1 MTGRKS
7 DNTETH
13 FVLTEGTTVHQ
24 YRIAGKIGAGGMGE
38 VYLAQD
44 TKLQRRVA
52 LKFLPANL
60 VSNEEVRTRF
70 VREAQTIA
78 RLNHPNIVSVYEVG
92 DYHGRPFYAMELV
105 EGQSLKHF
113 AHDETLPVDTL
124 VEYAIQIC
132 QGLAE
137 AHRAGITHRDIKAAN
152 IAVDRQERIRLLD
165 FGLATVQGGEKLTK
179 SGSTLG
185 TVAYM
190 SPEQVSGRKVDHRSD
205 LFSLGVVLYELIAG
219 RTPFER
225 ANDGATL
232 KAIVEAT
239 PEPLSRYKADVPEKL
254 GEIIFKLLEKDVE
267 IRYQSAE
274 GVIADLKRLFYDSK
288 GSSGSGRVV
297 RRSGRGRTAVYAAA
311 VVAVLAAAAGYL
323 YFTREAAD
331 AGSEPPVL
339 AVLPFANLGS
349 DADSYFAE
357 GITAEIRSRLTTLEG
372 VRVISGNS
380 VERYRGTT
388 LSADQIGRELGADY
402 LLEGTIRWDKSSEIE
417 KFRITTELTQTRN
430 NIQVW
435 SKSYDRDLRQIFAVQ
450 AAIADQISG
459 QLGVALSAT
468 RKVADASYPTE
479 NLEAYNYYLK
489 GLDLVRR
496 SVFFSTKLNG
506 REPIVMFDSAIALDP
521 NFALA
526 WAQKS
531 KACTELSFGGGLE
544 NFPYRDTALHSA
556 ERALELNPNL
566 PEAHIALGTYHNFLG
581 TDYDRALAEFAVAHS
596 EIHANADLSQ
606 AIGIVKMRQGKWDEA
621 VEEFEEAARLDPLNT
636 TRYYWLANLFAQL
649 RDFKKADQYVN
660 RSFALAPGNADAVF
674 MKLFISL
681 LEHGDLEA
689 GEYKL
694 ADLTAVATLAEVASW
709 DTTPS
714 NTFGLW
720 RFLPEKYRT
729 REVIDA
735 LRGDHGPDNRAIYC
749 TNVAE
754 VFRLMDQPDSARI
767 YLDSATIPLNAEIE
781 AEPEDPHAYARLGL
795 VMARLGNAEEAER
808 NAKRAYEL
816 MPVDVC
822 HW

>member
-1 MTGRKS
+1 MTGES
-7 DNTETH
+7 DDNTRTH
-13 FVLTEGTTVHQ
+13 ALLTEGTMVQH
-24 YRIAGKIGAGGMGE
+24 YRIASKIGAGGMGE

-44 TKLQRRVA
+44 TKLERRVA
-52 LKFLPANL
+52 LKFLPLHL
-60 VSNEEVRTRF
+60 VENREVRTRF
-70 VREAQTIA
+70 VREAQTVA
-78 RLNHPNIVSVYEVG
+78 KLNHPNIVAVYEVSE
-92 DYHGRPFYAMELV
+92 YNGRPFYAMELV
-105 EGQSLKHF
+105 EGKSLKTF
-113 AHDETLPVDTL
+113 TRDNALPIETVVD
-124 VEYAIQIC
+124 YAIQIC
-132 QGLAE
+132 QGLGE
-137 AHRAGITHRDIKAAN
+137 AHRAGIIHRDIKLAN
-152 IAVDRQERIRLLD
+152 IAVDKQERIRLLD
-165 FGLATVQGGEKLTK
+165 FGLATIEGGAKLTK

-190 SPEQVSGRKVDHRSD
+190 SPEQVSGRPVDQRSD
-205 LFSLGVVLYELIAG
+205 LFSLGAVLYELIAG

-225 ANDGATL
+225 DNDGATL
-232 KAIVEAT
+232 KAIVEDN
-239 PEPLSRYKADVPEKL
+239 PEPLTRYKSDVPDKL
-254 GEIIFKLLEKDVE
+254 ADIVEQLLEKDVE

-288 GSSGSGRVV
+288 GSSGS
-297 RRSGRGRTAVYAAA
+297 RRATAPPRRRMQWVYAAA
-311 VVAVLAAAAGYL
+311 AAVLILAAGY
-323 YFTREAAD
+323 YFFGPRGAD
-331 AGSEPPVL
+331 LDSHIPVL
-339 AVLPFANLGS
+339 AVLPFDNLGA
-349 DADSYFAE
+349 DADAYFAE

-372 VRVISGNS
+372 VSVISGNS
-380 VERYRGTT
+380 VEKYRETT
-388 LSADQIGRELGADY
+388 LSAGEIGRELGADY

-468 RKVADASYPTE
+468 RKVADAAYPTE

-544 NFPYRDTALHSA
+544 NFPYRDTALYAA
-556 ERALELNPNL
+556 EMALELNPNL

-581 TDYDRALAEFAVAHS
+581 TDYDRALAEFAIAHS

-621 VEEFEEAARLDPLNT
+621 VEDFEEAARLDPLNT

-649 RDFKKADQYVN
+649 RDFKKADQFVN

-674 MKLFISL
+674 MKLYISL

-689 GEYKL
+689 GDYKL
-694 ADLTAVATLAEVASW
+694 ADLTSVATPSEVASW

-729 REVIDA
+729 REMIEA

-767 YLDSATIPLNAEIE
+767 YLDSASTQLKAEIE

-795 VMARLGNAEEAER
+795 VMARLGNAEEAEQ
-808 NAKRAYEL
+808 NGKRAYEL